1 MKVKDFMFWAMMLLI
16 VSLCACS
23 DDDNEVPAEEKLVA
37 TSLMLDI
44 NFELYEDVFTVADV
58 YLGYI
63 DANGEQVSEKLSS
76 PKFSKEV
83 VIPLSKAKSVGYC
96 IILQSKKLETHEAV
110 SYRMGLSANQGI
122 CVVLD
127 QYEKS
132 MRQSSSMGSIMKMS
146 VGADDIEEFLE
157 RSVVLVDYGCKL
169 SSDDKL
175 ENAQIEWGFDFI

>member
-16 VSLCACS
+16 VPLCACS
-23 DDDNEVPAEEKLVA
+23 DDDNEVPAEEKPVA
-37 TSLMLDI
+37 TSLMTNI

-76 PKFSKEV
+76 PKVSKEIV
-83 VIPLSKAKSVGYC
+83 TPLSKAKAVGYC

-127 QYEKS
+127 QNGKS
-132 MRQSSSMGSIMKMS
+132 MGQSSSMGTTMKMS
-146 VGADDIEEFLE
+146 VGAGDIEEFLE
-157 RSVVLVDYGCKL
+157 RSVVFADYGCKL
-169 SSDDKL
+169 SSDNELKDAK
-175 ENAQIEWGFDFI
+175 IEWGFNFI